1 MMKAFQQ
8 GNPND
13 FTFHVVGAHRKKKET
28 AFTLK
33 LTSMIDMFT
42 ILLVFLLKSYSAEGQ
57 IMSVA
62 PDLRLP
68 NSTAQ
73 KSPETTSIIAITN
86 DLILLDGNPIA
97 KVDEVMKSRGLLIP
111 GLLKDLATKR
121 KISEK
126 IGEIHSDIGFTG
138 KISIQA
144 DKELPYAIIKKI
156 MFTCGRVGFNDI
168 MLAVNKQE

>member
-1 MMKAFQQ
+1 MKSFQQ
-8 GNPND
+8 TPDD
-13 FTFHVVGAHRKKKET
+13 FTFHVVSSRRKKRDT
-28 AFTLK
+28 TFSLK

-62 PDLRLP
+62 PDLKLP

-73 KSPETTSIIAITN
+73 KVPETTSIIAVT
-86 DLILLDGNPIA
+86 DEMILLDGQPIA
-97 KVDEVMKSRGLLIP
+97 KVADVMRSNQLLIP
-111 GLLKDLATKR
+111 GLLNDLKTKR
-121 KISEK
+121 HISEK
-126 IGEIHSDIGFTG
+126 IGEIHTDIGFTG

-144 DKELPYAIIKKI
+144 DKELPYLIIKKI

-168 MLAVNKQE
+168 MLAVNKPD

>member
-1 MMKAFQQ
+1 
-8 GNPND
+8 
-13 FTFHVVGAHRKKKET
+13 
-28 AFTLK
+28 
-33 LTSMIDMFT
+33 MIDMFT

-73 KSPETTSIIAITN
+73 KSPETTSIIAVTN
-86 DLILLDGNPIA
+86 EMILLDGNPIA
-97 KVDEVMKSRGLLIP
+97 RVDEVMKDTKQILIP
-111 GLLKDLATKR
+111 ALLKDLATKR

-144 DKELPYAIIKKI
+144 DKELPYLIIKKI

-168 MLAVNKQE
+168 MLAVNKPE